1 VFVEAIMRPLVWLL
15 AAPRVVQRAGSLPER
30 PMLLIANHVTAFDGA
45 LVLYALPGPVR
56 RHVAVAMSGE
66 MLEDMRHARKQGN
79 WLLNL
84 AGPLEYWLLTALFNV
99 FPLPRGAGFRRS
111 FAHAGAAMDHG
122 YHVIVFPEGHRTD
135 DGLLQKFR
143 SGIGLLALE
152 SKADILPVAV
162 AGLGELKQRGKG
174 WFRSGRI
181 AISVGEAL
189 TPDSRLAPEELAKEF
204 HDRVAALLQR
214 AESASG
220 QK

>member
-1 VFVEAIMRPLVWLL
+1 
-15 AAPRVVQRAGSLPER
+15 
-30 PMLLIANHVTAFDGA
+30 
-45 LVLYALPGPVR
+45 
-56 RHVAVAMSGE
+56 
-66 MLEDMRHARKQGN
+66 
-79 WLLNL
+79 
-84 AGPLEYWLLTALFNV
+84 
-99 FPLPRGAGFRRS
+99 
-111 FAHAGAAMDHG
+111 MDHG
-122 YHVIVFPEGHRTD
+122 YHVMVFPEGHRTD
-135 DGLLQKFR
+135 DGLLQMFR

-162 AGLGELKQRGKG
+162 TGLGELKQRGKG